1 MKSITEIKMRIRLL
15 GLSSITIGVFFAINS
30 AFQLAA
36 LSDIIEA
43 KMEAT
48 EGPRYHGSFDYTEF
62 KSSYIEILWKP
73 AFFFIIGYLA
83 FSATNLINKTISSD
97 GEFKTLLKDAS
108 EPRGGYPDGSG
119 QRLTA
124 RQSYTFC
131 ENKT

>member
-1 MKSITEIKMRIRLL
+1 MKSITEIKILIRLL
-15 GLSSITIGVFFAINS
+15 GLSSITIGVYFAINS

-73 AFFFIIGYLA
+73 VFFFFIGYIAL
-83 FSATNLINKTISSD
+83 SATNLIIKTISSD
-97 GEFKTLLKDAS
+97 SEFDTLLKDSS
-108 EPRGGYPDGSG
+108 ESRRSIQTD
-119 QRLTA
+119 LDNA
-124 RQSYTFC
+124 
-131 ENKT
+131 